1 MFTTELP
8 SPGPINKR
16 QRYSSEF
23 KSEVIAQARQP
34 HVSIASVALSY
45 GLNANLLRKWIQ
57 DADPS
62 YVTKRQARL
71 TAHAGPVVSDERPA
85 FLPVSFADTPK
96 PDSQSIEIEVNKGDT
111 VIKVKWPVRASAP
124 CLIWLRELI
133 K

>member
-8 SPGPINKR
+8 SPSPISKR

-34 HVSIASVALSY
+34 HVSIASVALSH

-62 YVTKRQARL
+62 YVTKRQVRLQAR
-71 TAHAGPVVSDERPA
+71 AGPA
-85 FLPVSFADTPK
+85 LPRSTLAQWVGICGA
-96 PDSQSIEIEVNKGDT
+96 N
-111 VIKVKWPVRASAP
+111 
-124 CLIWLRELI
+124 L
-133 K
+133 

>member
-8 SPGPINKR
+8 SPGPISKR

-34 HVSIASVALSY
+34 HVSIASVALSH

-57 DADPS
+57 DADPN

-71 TAHAGPVVSDERPA
+71 TARSGPVPSADRPA
-85 FLPVSFADTPK
+85 FLPIAFSDTPK
-96 PDSQSIEIEVNKGDT
+96 SDSQSIEIEVTKGHT
-111 VIKVKWPVRASAP
+111 VIKVKWPIRASAP